1 MYSINVKEILHSHA
15 HDSLL
20 HKKKSIT
27 ICATLHLYNV
37 SFQMIME
44 VIAFSSLLSC
54 LAFIML
60 MLSETL
66 LSF

>member
-1 MYSINVKEILHSHA
+1 MYSINVREILHSHA
-15 HDSLL
+15 HDINLL
-20 HKKKSIT
+20 HKTIT

-37 SFQMIME
+37 SLQMIME

-54 LAFIML
+54 LALIL